1 MENKEK
7 EIGVN
12 PSDDNSKKKRSTF
25 LDIFF
30 PGDVSKLQEGR
41 NYTEETLAYMTPYGK
56 AERLTATIVSIG
68 ASIIID
74 ACAGIGGNTIGFA
87 SNNNI
92 KHVFSYERDR
102 QRWEMLHN
110 NLSVYKLSNKCSA
123 FNQDFELGEDLQLL
137 NVDHEHPESDTIV
150 YFDPPWL
157 PPNASIDKS
166 NYILSGIRLSGRS
179 LEEWAKFLCHNKGYK
194 GVIYHLPR
202 DYRMILS
209 GQLIDDKSDNKAR
222 LIYYSADPSVI
233 QTLIFSLN
241 LKQEEPIKPEKIEE
255 KVSSHEE
262 PLEMLPPPVQVKGPR
277 TILQTFLTQNFP
289 QKAYHRGGQN
299 PKLIHSGQRKLLL
312 SEIEF
317 LTRMFANAKKREEK
331 EEKKNYQVLYIGA
344 APGIHIPYLAEM
356 FPEVKFILYDPAR
369 FEIKETNQIKIH
381 QKLFTDDEVKNFI
394 GVKNL
399 LFISDIRSTPRQ
411 NYQAPDEA
419 DPEFEAE
426 VSKNLEQQKKWVLQ
440 LQPLRSL
447 LKFRLP
453 FATNN
458 EELSTSYFDGV
469 IFFQCYAPSTS
480 SETRLEV
487 GPHPKE
493 LVYSHLKYEQ
503 QLFYFN
509 TMYRNQSFFHYNR
522 RYGWSYDTI
531 REFFILKKYQE
542 MRGRGNNEI
551 PSYFEKFDRM
561 TKDPSK
567 KIAQILSRY

>member
-1 MENKEK
+1 MECLHRNPDPHFLFGPGNLAKVTTK
-7 EIGVN
+7 IG
-12 PSDDNSKKKRSTF
+12 T
-25 LDIFF
+25 
-30 PGDVSKLQEGR
+30 
-41 NYTEETLAYMTPYGK
+41 
-56 AERLTATIVSIG
+56 
-68 ASIIID
+68 
-74 ACAGIGGNTIGFA
+74 
-87 SNNNI
+87 
-92 KHVFSYERDR
+92 
-102 QRWEMLHN
+102 
-110 NLSVYKLSNKCSA
+110 
-123 FNQDFELGEDLQLL
+123 
-137 NVDHEHPESDTIV
+137 
-150 YFDPPWL
+150 
-157 PPNASIDKS
+157 
-166 NYILSGIRLSGRS
+166 
-179 LEEWAKFLCHNKGYK
+179 
-194 GVIYHLPR
+194 
-202 DYRMILS
+202 
-209 GQLIDDKSDNKAR
+209 
-222 LIYYSADPSVI
+222 
-233 QTLIFSLN
+233 
-241 LKQEEPIKPEKIEE
+241 
-255 KVSSHEE
+255 
-262 PLEMLPPPVQVKGPR
+262 
-277 TILQTFLTQNFP
+277 
-289 QKAYHRGGQN
+289 
-299 PKLIHSGQRKLLL
+299 
-312 SEIEF
+312 
-317 LTRMFANAKKREEK
+317 
-331 EEKKNYQVLYIGA
+331 
-344 APGIHIPYLAEM
+344 
-356 FPEVKFILYDPAR
+356 
-369 FEIKETNQIKIH
+369 
-381 QKLFTDDEVKNFI
+381 FTDDEVKNFI